1 MDPKLKRDSWIAGIG
16 VAAAALCL
24 PAMFAGMVHLP
35 TGFAGE
41 YRFFVLF
48 HVYVFFCLFNLVW
61 GSVQVIWE
69 LPCKE
74 RRLFLFLLWLILYP
88 VMCVGWYFLCFFG
101 FFLIY
106 HFH

>member
-1 MDPKLKRDSWIAGIG
+1 M
-16 VAAAALCL
+16 
-24 PAMFAGMVHLP
+24 HLP
-35 TGFAGE
+35 RDFIRDYAP
-41 YRFFVLF
+41 FVI
-48 HVYVFFCLFNLVW
+48 VYGYVFFCLFNLVW

-88 VMCVGWYFLCFFG
+88 VLCVGWYFLCFFG

-106 HFH
+106 HVH